1 MKKLC
6 GLTFFFWLAV
16 STAQAQN
23 YQILSQDLDANRHG
37 VTVIRVWGSHRDMGY
52 AMGAA
57 FADDI
62 LEGLRQIQ
70 AMAGANYSQLRTGMG
85 MTSWPVS
92 GIADELS
99 GMVAGVKSVRAD
111 AKLDETDIKILN
123 TFSDWGYA
131 CRSHSCWGR
140 YVQAPVKTLST
151 RRLDFGT
158 PFPAVLH
165 HVLCAWDPSDGSPRF
180 ANLAWPGYV
189 AVITGVNEYGT
200 LVSLHDYNSDLS
212 LQSGVVP
219 RSIATRLALTGFSNL
234 ALPDQLGWA
243 EQELG
248 KISIATGTFI
258 NFYAPEGY
266 AGVFTCP
273 PGKACGVA
281 RRPQPDYLFGEAIM
295 TTNSQTDGHTTPGG
309 GAFMYNYYTIDN
321 GPKDLASHYELMGH
335 TGLHLLSLAYRGR
348 GDMTIWFEG
357 RTDNGVT
364 PRVELEWSELFM
376 TPAQDGGTDAGADAG
391 GDAGPDAGTDAG
403 KDSGPDAAT
412 DGEMDA
418 GTDAGADAGVDA
430 GTGDSGGKPSD
441 GGGCGCGT
449 GLEWSGLA
457 LLPAILW
464 RLRRSCAR

>member
-1 MKKLC
+1 MKKLF
-6 GLTFFFWLAV
+6 GLTVLCLWGVPAAL
-16 STAQAQN
+16 AQN

-62 LEGLRQIQ
+62 IEGLRQVQ
-70 AMAGANYSQLRTGMG
+70 SLAGANYSQLRQGMG
-85 MTSWPVS
+85 LSSWPVS

-99 GMVAGVKSVRAD
+99 GMVEGVKSIRPAATLD
-111 AKLDETDIKILN
+111 ATDLMILN

-200 LVSLHDYNSDLS
+200 LVSLHDFNSDVA
-212 LQSGVVP
+212 LQNGVVP
-219 RSIATRLALTGFSNL
+219 RSIATRLALTGFSNI
-234 ALPDQLGWA
+234 ALPEQLAWA
-243 EQELG
+243 EGQLS
-248 KISIATGTFI
+248 SIDVATGTFI
-258 NFYAPEGY
+258 NYYAPEGY

-273 PGKACGVA
+273 PGAPCGTA

-309 GAFMYNYYTIDN
+309 GAFMYDYYNN
-321 GPKDLASHYELMGH
+321 GSIPKDLASHYDLMGH
-335 TGLHLLSLAYRGR
+335 SGLHLLSLAYRGR

-357 RTDNGVT
+357 RADTGVT
-364 PRVELEWSELFM
+364 PRVELEWSELFQ
-376 TPAQDGGTDAGADAG
+376 AAQQDGGTDAGPDGGVDAG
-391 GDAGPDAGTDAG
+391 PDAGKDAGPDAGTDG
-403 KDSGPDAAT
+403 GP
-412 DGEMDA
+412 DA
-418 GTDAGADAGVDA
+418 GTDAGADPGA
-430 GTGDSGGKPSD
+430 GDSGGHPSD
-441 GGGCGCGT
+441 GGGCGCGA
-449 GLEWSGLA
+449 GPGWFGLA
-457 LLPAILW
+457 FLPAVLW
-464 RLRRSCAR
+464 RLRRSLAR

>member
-1 MKKLC
+1 MKKA
-6 GLTFFFWLAV
+6 LALV
-16 STAQAQN
+16 LLGWWAIPVAQAQN
-23 YQILSQDLDANRHG
+23 YQIISQDLDDSRHG
-37 VTVIRVWGSHRDMGY
+37 VTVIRVWGSHRDMGH

-70 AMAGANYSQLRTGMG
+70 VMAGANYSQLRLGIGITA
-85 MTSWPVS
+85 WPVP

-111 AKLDETDIKILN
+111 AMLDETDIKILN

-151 RRLDFGT
+151 RRLDFRT
-158 PFPAVLH
+158 PFPAALH

-200 LVSLHDYNSDLS
+200 LVSLHDYNSDLVVE
-212 LQSGVVP
+212 SGVVP
-219 RSIATRLALTGFSNL
+219 RSIATRLALSGFSNL

-243 EQELG
+243 EQEL
-248 KISIATGTFI
+248 SRTPIATGTFI

-273 PGKACGVA
+273 PGKPCGAA

-295 TTNSQTDGHTTPGG
+295 TTNSQTDGHSVAGG
-309 GAFMYNYYTIDN
+309 GEFMGDYYEQGGT
-321 GPKDLASHYELMGH
+321 KDLQSHYDLMGH
-335 TGLHLLSLAYRGR
+335 TGMHLLSVAYRGR

-357 RTDNGVT
+357 RSDNGVT
-364 PRVELEWSELFM
+364 PKVALEWSELFPA
-376 TPAQDGGTDAGADAG
+376 PAQDGGS
-391 GDAGPDAGTDAG
+391 DAGPDAGTDAG
-403 KDSGPDAAT
+403 SDAGLDAGADAALDGGADPGPDA
-412 DGEMDA
+412 GS
-418 GTDAGADAGVDA
+418 DAGADAGADA
-430 GTGDSGGKPSD
+430 GDFGGAPSD
-441 GGGCGCGT
+441 GGGCGCGAGSEGF
-449 GLEWSGLA
+449 GLT
-457 LLPAILW
+457 LLPILLW
-464 RLRRSCAR
+464 VLRRAR